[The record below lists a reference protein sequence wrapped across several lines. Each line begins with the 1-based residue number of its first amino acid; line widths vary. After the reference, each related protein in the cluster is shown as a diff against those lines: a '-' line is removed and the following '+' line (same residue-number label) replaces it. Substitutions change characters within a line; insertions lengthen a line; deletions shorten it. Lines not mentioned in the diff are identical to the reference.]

1 MPGNKVKL
9 TLSVD
14 KQVVEAAKKQ
24 GLNLS
29 DVTEN
34 ILRGFSFR
42 PRRSDKEELVE
53 KYRNLFDTMKPL
65 LREFGARVAVGKDVA
80 YYKSAKGHSE
90 PFDFEI
96 ILLSNGRF
104 LIDEPDH
111 VVNDVSD
118 LNIDS
123 LHTPKKILENLIQE
137 LSKGADKR
145 REKIREIEIA
155 RRIIEALSDS
165 LTKDR
170 IVDKVVKHKSVE
182 GGK

>member
-14 KQVVEAAKKQ
+14 KQVVEAAKKL

-42 PRRSDKEELVE
+42 PRHSDKEELVE
-53 KYRNLFDTMKPL
+53 KYQNLFDAMKPL
-65 LREFGARVAVGKDVA
+65 LREFGASVSVGKDVA
-80 YYKSAKGHSE
+80 YYMGAKGHSE
-90 PFDFEI
+90 PFDVEI

-104 LIDEPDH
+104 FIDELDH

-118 LNIDS
+118 LNINS
-123 LHTPKKILENLIQE
+123 LHRPKKILENLIVE
-137 LSKGADKR
+137 LSKGADR
-145 REKIREIEIA
+145 RKEKIREIEMA

-165 LTKDR
+165 LIKDR
-170 IVDKVVKHKSVE
+170 IADKVVKDESAE
-182 GGK
+182 GGN